1 MIFVELK
8 IELWYDKWSKIRII
22 SIIMTM
28 ITLLNYV
35 LLNNDRFIIHE
46 IPTTS
51 AHVLV
56 SDLAVGFED
65 CLNELEKGALSLL
78 GNPYESLRIKNHSAG

>member
-1 MIFVELK
+1 
-8 IELWYDKWSKIRII
+8 
-22 SIIMTM
+22 M

-78 GNPYESLRIKNHSAG
+78 GNPYESLRIIYVRWTFMYYLNVCMSKGFYWNYTSFWRIPTS

>member
-1 MIFVELK
+1 
-8 IELWYDKWSKIRII
+8 
-22 SIIMTM
+22 M

-35 LLNNDRFIIHE
+35 IHE

-78 GNPYESLRIKNHSAG
+78 GNPCESLRIKNHSAG